1 MSTTFSKPSRSRRKV
16 IGEATTTSI
25 NVEVVVSELDEVDSV
40 ETESMRKANC
50 VPNNLNKVQPRP
62 KQGLQRP
69 VPSPNLFQDGRTE
82 YAASSRVIWEGASI
96 LTQGS
101 DLPWLMSDDG
111 EAYYKSLVA
120 KGKGYISFWL
130 TDDLYTKDP
139 SVLERDL
146 AIALVEQFDL
156 RAACLH
162 LIYAAHATQLD
173 RPWEESFT
181 INDTQL
187 EQYLGLNKNKKL
199 NKQQKLQL
207 MLKLAKQPCHLLVY
221 ISWPEQGRVPT
232 ISVSRTWL
240 WEISEPI
247 LHFQECLTDENGR
260 GVGDQTLV
268 GFTLNIRCG
277 QWAKYF
283 LNEEMRRQKNGYY
296 EYCILSKEL
305 IQDIMST
312 YHHFE
317 GAARLMTWLL
327 FKTKIN
333 RSSPLTAEVLLRIAF
348 GEQVLQEAIAS
359 PKPRAKLVESW
370 VKTLK
375 ALIDRGWRIIPDP
388 QTYPMS
394 YWVDSGK
401 SSLYNKIPDDPE
413 AALEFWAQDAIETTG
428 NRLTDKIRRERGSFG
443 LLLSGKLWIQP
454 PKAIADRLDAIDE
467 ARWGHL
473 KGNESKQHLS
483 MKDLPQITH
492 AISREGVHE
501 IQSGEHLKQLRI
513 TKGLSQAELAEKIGR
528 SLSWI
533 KMVET
538 GKRKIQP
545 QDHGAILSILT

>member
-1 MSTTFSKPSRSRRKV
+1 MPAKPSQAKRNRRPMDLEGASV
-16 IGEATTTSI
+16 YG
-25 NVEVVVSELDEVDSV
+25 NVEVVDPAEIEASRQREEISHQPD
-40 ETESMRKANC
+40 KAMF
-50 VPNNLNKVQPRP
+50 PAVQASA
-62 KQGLQRP
+62 QRP
-69 VPSPNLFQDGRTE
+69 APSPALFSSGDTD
-82 YAASSRVIWEGASI
+82 YAASSRVIWEGANI

-101 DLPWLMSDDG
+101 DLPWLVSDEG
-111 EAYYKSLVA
+111 EAYYKSLVG

-130 TDDLYTKDP
+130 TDDLYAKDP
-139 SVLERDL
+139 SVLERDF
-146 AIALVEQFDL
+146 AIALIEQFDL

-181 INDTQL
+181 INDIQL

-232 ISVSRTWL
+232 VSVSRTWL
-240 WEISEPI
+240 WEIAEPI
-247 LHFQECLTDENGR
+247 LHFQECLTDEAGH
-260 GVGDQTLV
+260 GVGDKTLV

-277 QWAKYF
+277 MWAKYF
-283 LNEEMRRQKNGYY
+283 LNEEMRRQKQGYY

-312 YHHFE
+312 YHHYE

-333 RSSPLTAEVLLRIAF
+333 RSSPLTAELLLRIAF
-348 GEQVLQEAIAS
+348 GEKALQEALAS
-359 PKPRAKLVESW
+359 SKHRAKLVESW
-370 VKTLK
+370 IKTLK
-375 ALIDRGWRIIPDP
+375 ALLERGWTITPDP
-388 QTYPMS
+388 QTYPLS
-394 YWVDSGK
+394 YWVDSGETG
-401 SSLYNKIPDDPE
+401 SLRDVPDDPD
-413 AALEFWAQDAIETTG
+413 AAVEFWAQDAG
-428 NRLTDKIRRERGSFG
+428 AAAGSRVTDRTRRERGSFTRF
-443 LLLSGKLWIQP
+443 LSGRLWIQP
-454 PKAIADRLDAIDE
+454 PKVIADRLDAIDE
-467 ARWGHL
+467 IRWGYN
-473 KGNESKQHLS
+473 KASAAKQPVPT
-483 MKDLPQITH
+483 DLASTTSTAVATRQI
-492 AISREGVHE
+492 RE

-513 TKGLSQAELAEKIGR
+513 SKGLSQADLAGKIGR

-545 QDHGAILSILT
+545 QDHATLLSIFNE